1 MSEESIYRSLAG
13 RSVIVTGG
21 GSGIGEAISLA
32 FGRQGAKV
40 GIIEKNGETGEGV
53 AAAIDATG
61 GTAFS
66 VAADVT
72 SISQLQA
79 ALAVLRDRH
88 GPIDVLVN
96 NAGNDT
102 RHAFE
107 DMTPDYW
114 DDRLTV
120 NLKHMAF
127 AAQFVMADMR
137 DKGRGV
143 IVNLGSTS
151 WMQGAAGMVAYTTAK
166 SAVAGLTRSLA
177 RELGVHGIRVMCVA
191 PGRVVTA
198 RTIAQGMTDEWVQQ
212 TKDRQCLKELVL
224 PDDIARL
231 ILWLSSDDARMVT
244 SQTYV
249 LDGGVV

>member
-40 GIIEKNGETGEGV
+40 GIIDKNSETGEAV
-53 AAAIDATG
+53 AAVINSAG

-72 SISQLQA
+72 SLSQLRA
-79 ALAVLRDRH
+79 AIAALRDRH
-88 GPIDVLVN
+88 GAIDVLVN

-102 RHAFE
+102 RHGFE
-107 DMTPDYW
+107 DLTEHYW
-114 DDRLTV
+114 DDRFAV
-120 NLKHMAF
+120 NLRHMAF
-127 AAQFVMADMR
+127 AAQYVTDDMR
-137 DKGRGV
+137 EKGRGV
-143 IVNLGSTS
+143 IINLGSTS

-177 RELGVHGIRVMCVA
+177 RELGGLGIRVMCVA

>member
-32 FGRQGAKV
+32 FGRQGARV
-40 GIIEKNGETGEGV
+40 GIIEKNGETGAAV
-53 AAAIDATG
+53 AAAITGSG
-61 GTAFS
+61 GTAFA
-66 VAADVT
+66 VVADVT
-72 SISQLQA
+72 DLTQLRA
-79 ALAVLRDRH
+79 AIATLRERH
-88 GPIDVLVN
+88 GGIDVLVN

-107 DMTPDYW
+107 ELTPDYW
-114 DDRLTV
+114 DDRLAV

-127 AAQFVMADMR
+127 AAQFVTGDMR

-151 WMQGAAGMVAYTTAK
+151 WMQGAAGMIAYTTAK

-177 RELGVHGIRVMCVA
+177 RELGVHGIRVVCVA
-191 PGRVVTA
+191 PGRVITA
-198 RTIAQGMTDEWVQQ
+198 RTIAQGMSDEWVQQ
-212 TKDRQCLKELVL
+212 TKDRQCLKELVV
-224 PDDIARL
+224 PDDIARM

-244 SQTYV
+244 SQTFI
-249 LDGGVV
+249 LDGGHL

>member
-21 GSGIGEAISLA
+21 GSGIGEAISHG

-40 GIIEKNGETGEGV
+40 GIIEQNGETGERV
-53 AAAIDATG
+53 ADAINSTG

-79 ALAVLRDRH
+79 AIAVLRDRH
-88 GPIDVLVN
+88 GPTDVLVN
-96 NAGNDT
+96 NAGSDT

-107 DMTPDYW
+107 AITPNYW
-114 DDRLTV
+114 DDRIAV

-127 AAQFVMADMR
+127 AAQFVTEDMR

-212 TKDRQCLKELVL
+212 TKGRQCLKELVL

>member
-21 GSGIGEAISLA
+21 GSGIGEAISHG

-40 GIIEKNGETGEGV
+40 GIIEKNGEAGERV
-53 AAAIDATG
+53 AAAINGAG

-66 VAADVT
+66 ATADVT

-79 ALAVLRDRH
+79 AIAALRDRH
-88 GPIDVLVN
+88 GSIDVLVN

-107 DMTPDYW
+107 DMTPSYW
-114 DDRLTV
+114 DDRIAV
-120 NLKHMAF
+120 NLKHIAF
-127 AAQFVMADMR
+127 AAQFVMGDMR

-198 RTIAQGMTDEWVQQ
+198 RTIAQGMTGEWVQQ

-244 SQTYV
+244 SQTYI
-249 LDGGVV
+249 LDGGQV